1 MDKRHVLKLN
11 TEFRSAY
18 YRGRSFV
25 HPLLIVYVRKNRY
38 GYPRYGITT
47 GKKIGKAVARNR
59 SRRLIR
65 EAYRMLS
72 PEITAGVDLVF
83 VARGATV
90 DSTMPKVEKAMRELL
105 RQAGILS

>member
-1 MDKRHVLKLN
+1 
-11 TEFRSAY
+11 
-18 YRGRSFV
+18 
-25 HPLLIVYVRKNRY
+25 
-38 GYPRYGITT
+38 
-47 GKKIGKAVARNR
+47 
-59 SRRLIR
+59 
-65 EAYRMLS
+65 MLS